1 MKVEVLFPGDEGHF
15 ASRPEAPLTRAE
27 SEFRALIRNPRA
39 LARWGAQVL
48 AQWTKDHPTVER
60 PKAKPAAR
68 AKTKAPAKY
77 NQRWDPS
84 ALDAAAAQKAK
95 DT

>member
-15 ASRPEAPLTRAE
+15 ASRPEPPLTRAE
-27 SEFRALIRNPRA
+27 LEFRELTRNPRA

-68 AKTKAPAKY
+68 AKQKAPAKY
-77 NQRWDPS
+77 NQRWDP
-84 ALDAAAAQKAK
+84 AGLTAAQKAK
-95 DT
+95 EK